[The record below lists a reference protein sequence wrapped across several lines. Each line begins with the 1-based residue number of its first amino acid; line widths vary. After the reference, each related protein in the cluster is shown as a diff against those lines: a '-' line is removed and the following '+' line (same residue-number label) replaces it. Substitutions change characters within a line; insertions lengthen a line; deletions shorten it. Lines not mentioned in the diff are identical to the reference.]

1 MLFSGSYDH
10 TIDAKSRL
18 AIPAPMRA
26 KIQREAGIGEGEPV
40 SLYVTLDRDR
50 CLTLYTESGFE
61 RRAAQ
66 LDGAQLPARE
76 LLEYERLFFS
86 TAEQIELDKQGRIRL
101 PESLLKWTRL
111 KTEVKVL
118 GVNDRIEVRPRDEWD
133 AHLSDTLEHHPERFM
148 SPREAID
155 VLGRR
160 EADEESRAGMPTGR

>member
-1 MLFSGSYDH
+1 MFFSGSYDH

-26 KIQREAGIGEGEPV
+26 KIQREAGVGEGEPV
-40 SLYVTLDRDR
+40 YLYVTLDRDK
-50 CLTLYTESGFE
+50 CLTLYTEKGFE

-66 LDGAQLPARE
+66 LESSRLPARE

-86 TAEQIELDKQGRIRL
+86 TAEQVEIDKQGRVRL
-101 PESLLKWTRL
+101 PDSLLKWTRL
-111 KTEVKVL
+111 QTEVKVL

-133 AHLSDTLEHHPERFM
+133 RQLRDTLEHHPDKLM
-148 SPREAID
+148 NPREAMD

-160 EADEESRAGMPTGR
+160 GADEE